1 MSRPLRIEYPGALYH
16 VVSHGNGRLWLFKD
30 DDAYSMFLDVL
41 DEYIKKYHV
50 VIHNFVIMRN
60 HFHLIL
66 ETKLPNLS
74 VFMNQVLRGY
84 AMYYNRL
91 SRRRGSVF
99 RSRYGA
105 FLVQR
110 DVYYKQLTKYVFYN
124 PMKARL
130 VKSLYDYK
138 WSSLWYIKHR
148 YQSIRWF
155 DPRVSLSL
163 LGGRSALYELLEDRN
178 VPAEV
183 EPVYNQF
190 YGDRAWADGLIDR
203 SRLSEEI
210 RGHGL
215 MGRGYI
221 TVDEILRAVAQ
232 HYRVSEEDVVSD
244 QTEDAALVA
253 MYLMNVHT
261 PRRLSEIGKIFGVK
275 KYAVA
280 QRLNRFKKGQLKQKK
295 YQRTVRLLE
304 KQLLGK

>member
-1 MSRPLRIEYPGALYH
+1 ML
-16 VVSHGNGRLWLFKD
+16 
-30 DDAYSMFLDVL
+30 LDVL
-41 DEYIKKYHV
+41 GKYIKKYHV
-50 VIHNFVIMRN
+50 LIHDFVIMRN
-60 HFHLIL
+60 HFDLIV

-74 VFMNQVLRGY
+74 IFMNQVLRGY

-99 RSRYGA
+99 RHRYRA
-105 FLVQR
+105 FLVPK

-124 PMKARL
+124 PVKARL
-130 VKSLYDYK
+130 VKSPYEYK
-138 WSSLWYIKHR
+138 WSSLWYMKHR
-148 YQSIRWF
+148 YRSIGWF
-155 DPRVSLSL
+155 DPGVSLSL
-163 LGGRSALYELLEDRN
+163 IGGRNALYELLEDRH
-178 VPAEV
+178 VSSEV

-190 YGDRAWADGLIDR
+190 YGEREWAAGLIDQ

-210 RGHGL
+210 CGYGL
-215 MGRGYI
+215 MVRGYI
-221 TVDEILRAVAQ
+221 TVDEIIKAVAGY
-232 HYRVSEEDVVSD
+232 YRVSEDDVVSER
-244 QTEDAALVA
+244 TEDAALVA

-261 PRRLSEIGKIFGVK
+261 PIKLSEIGELFGVK